1 MNLQTTYHAKF
12 TGKARSAA
20 RDFMLALPAKKHIS
34 SCDIFS
40 GPEGQVIIEVTTTRP
55 TKLRYKLG
63 KLSATMLN
71 RHGVWIVGLPRKSEK
86 TKQHSIDALLVR
98 RKK

>member
-1 MNLQTTYHAKF
+1 MKLQATYHTKF
-12 TGKARSAA
+12 KGKARSAA
-20 RDFMLALPAKKHIS
+20 RDFVLSLPAKKHIS

-40 GPEGQVIIEVTTTRP
+40 GPEGQVVIEVTTSCP

-63 KLSATMLN
+63 KLGATMLN
-71 RHGVWIVGLPRKSEK
+71 RHGVWIVCLPRKSEK
-86 TKQHSIDALLVR
+86 TKQHCIEARLVR

>member
-1 MNLQTTYHAKF
+1 M
-12 TGKARSAA
+12 
-20 RDFMLALPAKKHIS
+20 
-34 SCDIFS
+34 
-40 GPEGQVIIEVTTTRP
+40 VVEVTTSRP
-55 TKLRYKLG
+55 TRLRYKLG

-86 TKQHSIDALLVR
+86 TKQHRIDALLVR

>member
-1 MNLQTTYHAKF
+1 MNLQATYHTKF
-12 TGKARSAA
+12 KGKARSAA
-20 RDFMLALPAKKHIS
+20 RDFVLSLPAKKHIS

-55 TKLRYKLG
+55 TKLRNKLG